1 MITLTIKGISR
12 KVHRE
17 WKVRAAN
24 HKRSLNS
31 EVILMLESIVH
42 SVPAETEGA
51 IQRARQFR
59 DSLKFR
65 VTTGDLKRFKEQGR
79 A

>member
-1 MITLTIKGISR
+1 
-12 KVHRE
+12 
-17 WKVRAAN
+17 
-24 HKRSLNS
+24 
-31 EVILMLESIVH
+31 MLESIVH

-59 DSLKFR
+59 DSLKLR
-65 VTTGDLKRFKEQGR
+65 VTAGDLKRFKEQGR

>member
-31 EVILMLESIVH
+31 EVILMLESIVR

-51 IQRARQFR
+51 IPRARQFR

-65 VTTGDLKRFKEQGR
+65 VTAGDLKRFKEQGR